1 MTTFILASASP
12 ARRAVLTAAGVD
24 PEVRV
29 ASLNEDRLIA
39 GMAGSEPGK
48 IVTELAVAKAKAVI
62 RTLEPALTAR
72 RGGGGLRLDAA
83 AGQVAAG
90 QAGHRRPGPAV
101 LGPDGRPH
109 RHAAHRPCGGP
120 LVDGTTVA
128 TADGCESTQI
138 RFGRPSEP
146 ELEAYLATGEP
157 LQVAGACTIDGLGG
171 WFIDGV
177 EGDPS
182 SVIGISLPLTRTP
195 AGPGR
200 AARHRP
206 LARPSRSRCR
216 RLTHHKPKVPDDRPA
231 RQVRVVDRVEAAD
244 TDRRFRTRSRHRH
257 AAAVPGRGATGRAPA
272 AAAGSSR
279 LAARTV
285 DAV

>member
-29 ASLNEDRLIA
+29 ASLNEDKLIA

-62 RTLEPALTAR
+62 RTLEPALTADAVVVACDSM
-72 RGGGGLRLDAA
+72 LRLGKSLLGKPVTVDRARLYWDQM
-83 AGQVAAG
+83 AGRTG
-90 QAGHRRPGPAV
+90 TLLTGHAV
-101 LGPDGRPH
+101 VRI
-109 RHAAHRPCGGP
+109 
-120 LVDGTTVA
+120 VDGTTVA

-182 SVIGISLPLTRTP
+182 SVIGISLPLTRT
-195 AGPGR
+195 
-200 AARHRP
+200 
-206 LARPSRSRCR
+206 L
-216 RLTHHKPKVPDDRPA
+216 L
-231 RQVRVVDRVEAAD
+231 DRVGLRI
-244 TDRRFRTRSRHRH
+244 TDLWR
-257 AAAVPGRGATGRAPA
+257 ALPDRGAG
-272 AAAGSSR
+272 G
-279 LAARTV
+279 
-285 DAV
+285 